1 MLCNV
6 VESGVDAG
14 SVARAQIN
22 HWEKR
27 QKLLKAGHHDVG
39 VASSRTMQ
47 VLGILNRSD

>member
-27 QKLLKAGHHDVG
+27 QKILKAGHHDVG

-47 VLGILNRSD
+47 VIGYLEQE